1 MIGSGIPSSQSSA
14 PRPNPIVPS
23 YKQLRWRFNA
33 QGCGRFQ
40 GPSLPENRSDW
51 SALWVGQ
58 RAAMP
63 IYRFTTRLRQET
75 KSPDAVIKYPN
86 DDAAITAA
94 RAALARAA
102 TDAALERFL
111 LDEEIEIFDDEGTLV
126 ALIKGDDVR
135 H

>member
-1 MIGSGIPSSQSSA
+1 
-14 PRPNPIVPS
+14 
-23 YKQLRWRFNA
+23 
-33 QGCGRFQ
+33 
-40 GPSLPENRSDW
+40 
-51 SALWVGQ
+51 
-58 RAAMP
+58 MP

-94 RAALARAA
+94 REALARAA
-102 TDAALERFL
+102 MDAALERFL
-111 LDEEIEIFDDEGTLV
+111 LDEEIEICDDEGALV